1 MTSTPERAAWV
12 EVDGS
17 AIRHNLGLIRHLA
30 GKARVYV
37 VCKGDAYGFDAVLVA
52 RLAAECRMDAL
63 ACGDPEDVR
72 RIRAVGIDLPILL
85 YGVTAAESLPALKP
99 YGVIAT
105 AHDFASLSTCLRH
118 RVPFSVKLDAGFGRL
133 GFRPEQLDELCRVA
147 RANPT
152 SSAHGVYAHI
162 ADTDE
167 PESVAQQVRLFT
179 QMTDALEDAGWRGLE
194 RMVASS
200 RVLIAR
206 PDLSLDAVNPGRLV
220 YGILEPPWNPQ
231 IDARPALSAVR
242 ARVIAVKQLR
252 RGERVGYSRER
263 LVRDTTLAIVP
274 YGFGDGYPRFPPGGS
289 ALIRERHVPIV
300 GPRHTEHTILDVT
313 DVSGVELGDQ
323 VTFLGM
329 QGDERIEVGELVEQT
344 GVPMI
349 ELVPR
354 LARGP
359 NVRVIG
365 GYSDGNYR
373 CVLKLADTGS
383 RQSEAD
389 EPPAATR

>member
-12 EVDGS
+12 EVDAG
-17 AIRHNLGLIRHLA
+17 AIRHNLGLIRDLA

-52 RLAAECRMDAL
+52 RLAAQCRMDAL

-72 RIRAVGIDLPILL
+72 RIRAAGVDLPILL
-85 YGVTAAESLPALKP
+85 YGVTTAESLPTLKP
-99 YGVIAT
+99 HGVIAT
-105 AHDFASLSTCLRH
+105 AHDFASLSACLRH
-118 RVPFSVKLDAGFGRL
+118 GVRFSIKLDAGFGRL

-147 RANPT
+147 AANPA
-152 SSAHGVYAHI
+152 SPVHGAYTHI

-167 PESVAQQVRLFT
+167 PDAVGRQAELFSA
-179 QMTDALEDAGWRGLE
+179 MTDALDHAGWHGLE

-220 YGILEPPWNPQ
+220 YGILEPPWNGRVG
-231 IDARPALSAVR
+231 ARPALAGVR
-242 ARVIAVKQLR
+242 ARVIAVKPLR
-252 RGERVGYSRER
+252 RGERVGYSREE

-289 ALIRERHVPIV
+289 ALVHGVHVPIV

-313 DVSGVELGDQ
+313 DVSGVKMGDD
-323 VTFLGM
+323 VAFLGV
-329 QGDERIEVGELVEQT
+329 QDRARIDIDALVEHT

-365 GYSDGNYR
+365 
-373 CVLKLADTGS
+373 
-383 RQSEAD
+383 
-389 EPPAATR
+389 